1 MVAASIAQF
10 GPTFMQGLGT
20 MLGSQPK
27 TYTPRRATKNA
38 ERDRLTALN
47 SALYGYGGRPGE
59 GVNPNAGTGQGGYEE
74 LFTNSQ
80 NFPTYGPA
88 PFSQA
93 NPYELASI
101 QGLGDFATQAF
112 PGMFQGTA
120 NAGMEALQGN
130 SGINQYADSLSQTL
144 PMLQNALGAPP
155 QVTNPGFDPQQF
167 MGMTQ
172 GLGADPTNA
181 INSMMSGNLDL
192 NNFQGAIDQYLQPAM
207 EQFNEQIMPSLFQAD
222 SMATG
227 GQSSA
232 GALKAAQRVQE
243 QIGEGL
249 GAHLGGKLFDASQ
262 NALNRMG
269 QGAGLAL
276 NQQQTGLQGVG
287 LAGNLAGQ
295 SSQFDLN
302 SQLANQ
308 GAYSDWTRNLLGGAG
323 LGAGAASDAATN
335 QARWGSMMPGIAEM
349 GMMGPQALAMA
360 GTAQRGLTDPFLQH
374 NFNAH
379 MFNQQQPFD
388 MANNWLNILQGSQN
402 PNTGLPPTQGGGSQL
417 MAGLGAIL
425 GNWPSGGG
433 RQNPATASM
442 WTDDLISA
450 GVS

>member
-1 MVAASIAQF
+1 MSWAAVAAAGVTAAGSL
-10 GPTFMQGLGT
+10 LG
-20 MLGSQPK
+20 GSEQ

-47 SALYGYGGRPGE
+47 SALYGYGGRPGL
-59 GVNPNAGTGQGGYEE
+59 GVNPNAGTGQGGFEQ
-74 LFTNSQ
+74 LFTDQSGFPQYPQ
-80 NFPTYGPA
+80 NA

-112 PGMFQGTA
+112 PQMFGATA
-120 NAGMEALQGN
+120 NAGLGALGGD
-130 SGINQYADSLSQTL
+130 SRIGGYADSLSQIL
-144 PMLQNALGAPP
+144 PQLQSALGAPP
-155 QVTNPGFDPQQF
+155 QVQNPGFDPSQF
-167 MGMTQ
+167 TGMTQ

-181 INSMMSGNLDL
+181 INSMMGGNLDTSM
-192 NNFQGAIDQYLQPAM
+192 FQGAIDSYLQPAM
-207 EQFNEQIMPSLFQAD
+207 EQFNEQIMPSLLQAD

-249 GAHLGGKLFDASQ
+249 GAHLGGRLFDASQ
-262 NALNRMG
+262 NAANRVG

-276 NQQQTGLQGVG
+276 NQQGVGLQGLG

-295 SSQFDLN
+295 ASQFDLS

-308 GAYSDWTRNLLGGAG
+308 GAYSDWTRNLLGGVG
-323 LGAGAASDAATN
+323 LGAGSAEADATN
-335 QARWGSMMPGIAEM
+335 QARWASMMPNIAQM

-374 NFNAH
+374 QFNAQ
-379 MFNQQQPFD
+379 MYNQQVPFD
-388 MANNWLNILQGSQN
+388 MANNWYGMLTGAAPNIAGSTQE
-402 PNTGLPPTQGGGSQL
+402 QGGSGTSAL
-417 MAGLGAIL
+417 VAGLGSLL
-425 GNWPSGGG
+425 GNWPSGKQGTAWS
-433 RQNPATASM
+433 QPYDPSNPY
-442 WTDDLISA
+442 
-450 GVS
+450 V